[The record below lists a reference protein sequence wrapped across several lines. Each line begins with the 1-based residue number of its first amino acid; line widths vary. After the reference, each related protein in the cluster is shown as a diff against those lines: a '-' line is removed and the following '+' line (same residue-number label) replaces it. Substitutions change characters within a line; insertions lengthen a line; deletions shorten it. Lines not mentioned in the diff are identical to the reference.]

1 MRRRSVSITGAT
13 GFVGYSAA
21 EAFIRDGWYVRAIVR
36 PGSRKPVPDGAS
48 VVEANLSPLSL
59 VEACSGSDVLVHSA
73 ALIRARD
80 EAAYNKVNV
89 DGTRA
94 AADAARQIGARLV
107 LISSQAAG
115 GEGTRVAP
123 RREIDPP
130 APVNA
135 YGRSKLASEGVV
147 RSSPGLA
154 WTILRPSAVYGPR
167 DRGFLPLF
175 RMARKGIFL
184 VPVGADPDLT
194 LVYVDDLV
202 RAIVIAASNGTVL
215 GETFFIGHG
224 DPVKG
229 SDVLKALAATGHR
242 PFQPIRIPRAVM
254 GALARLGD
262 AAWKFGAAP
271 LVDSSRLRE
280 LRSEG
285 FVCSVDR
292 ARDLLGFTAQIAL
305 GDGIAQTGRWYADAG
320 WV

>member
-13 GFVGYSAA
+13 GFVGYRAA
-21 EAFIRDGWYVRAIVR
+21 EAFLRDGWYVRAIVR
-36 PGSRKPVPDGAS
+36 PGSRKPLPDGAS
-48 VVEANLSPLSL
+48 VVEADLSPLSL
-59 VEACSGSDVLVHSA
+59 VEACSGSDVLVHCA

-80 EAAYNKVNV
+80 EATFNRVNV
-89 DGTRA
+89 EGTRA
-94 AADAARQIGARLV
+94 AAAAARQVGARLV

-115 GEGTRVAP
+115 GEGTRLAP
-123 RREIDPP
+123 RRESDPP

-135 YGRSKLASEGVV
+135 YGRSKLASEAVV
-147 RSSPGLA
+147 RSSRDLA

-167 DRGFLPLF
+167 DRGFFPLF

-184 VPVGADPDLT
+184 VPAGADPDLT
-194 LVYVDDLV
+194 LVHVDDLV
-202 RAIVIAASNGTVL
+202 HAIVIAASNGTVL
-215 GETFFIGHG
+215 GETFFIGHA

-229 SDVLKALAATGHR
+229 SDVLRALAATEHR
-242 PFQPIRIPRAVM
+242 PFRPVRVPRAVF

-262 AAWKFGAAP
+262 IAWKFGRAP

-305 GDGIAQTGRWYADAG
+305 RDGIEQTGRWYADAG
-320 WV
+320 WL